1 MWAIPFDVWNDFDP
15 WLAAFLLLS
24 LRLSL
29 LSLSTTLFLSLF
41 ALMEICLTLG
51 VVITIARLQRRES
64 EKSFLNERIRAHI
77 NVMSENV

>member
-1 MWAIPFDVWNDFDP
+1 MPSI
-15 WLAAFLLLS
+15 LSSLS
-24 LRLSL
+24 LILSL
-29 LSLSTTLFLSLF
+29 TLSLSPSLF